1 MEFGD
6 EESACTTWENSDVF
20 SRFTD
25 GNDDGNDEA
34 PEEESDGNDGDTEGI
49 GTEDHVL
56 VYPRRKHGQERLG
69 SERPPVVVT
78 REYLESNYNI
88 PLTVVAK
95 NLNISATVLKQLC
108 RRVGIAKWPYKR
120 PKLALN
126 HKLARQAKTE
136 NNIAASNS
144 FPVQD
149 QRSAMSWRSQQPRS
163 SCPDQGATSCFPEE
177 PKQAYPAQ
185 VAFQSSHPVQRA
197 HMTVTHNTN
206 NEAPQFSFPGALPAN
221 SHQNYPS
228 TSHDSFGPQRQ
239 QDQFSPD
246 DNLRFTPSCLEISR
260 SPSPAFQSPFG
271 REVQASNGCEFV
283 DDFNPDALRLSA
295 ALWRGKPSGLQP
307 ELEAV

>member
-95 NLNISATVLKQLC
+95 NLV
-108 RRVGIAKWPYKR
+108 
-120 PKLALN
+120 
-126 HKLARQAKTE
+126 
-136 NNIAASNS
+136 
-144 FPVQD
+144 
-149 QRSAMSWRSQQPRS
+149 
-163 SCPDQGATSCFPEE
+163 
-177 PKQAYPAQ
+177 
-185 VAFQSSHPVQRA
+185 
-197 HMTVTHNTN
+197 
-206 NEAPQFSFPGALPAN
+206 
-221 SHQNYPS
+221 S
-228 TSHDSFGPQRQ
+228 TLF
-239 QDQFSPD
+239 
-246 DNLRFTPSCLEISR
+246 CL
-260 SPSPAFQSPFG
+260 
-271 REVQASNGCEFV
+271 
-283 DDFNPDALRLSA
+283 LHLSA
-295 ALWRGKPSGLQP
+295 SDLLSLKSLAHTTLFCRTYLRRS
-307 ELEAV
+307 